1 MDEGGCLE
9 SSCTCKGTGGSNP
22 SPTARK
28 ENKMF
33 DMLMKK
39 LQKMEKDVLVL
50 CEMENLNAGKTETLY
65 KILSDIED
73 LKGAINELEEMVL
86 EEDSWMDNTNIE
98 S

>member
-9 SSCTCKGTGGSNP
+9 SSCACKGTGGSNP

-39 LQKMEKDVLVL
+39 VQKMERDVLAL
-50 CEMENLNAGKTETLY
+50 CEREGLNSAEMESLY
-65 KILSDIED
+65 NILSNIED
-73 LKGAINELEEMVL
+73 LKGALHELEDMVL